1 MLPAG
6 DIWGLVLEVVVLYST
21 NGSSSSVLVTGVD
34 AVAHGLAG
42 LRGRAPLAEPVTAVL
57 AAVAEP
63 IETGAVLVEVVTV
76 GLDDIENVSTPVLVL
91 AGTMTREPPRC

>member
-34 AVAHGLAG
+34 AVAHGLVG
-42 LRGRAPLAEPVTAVL
+42 LRGRAPLAEPVEVVL
-57 AAVAEP
+57 AAVSEP
-63 IETGAVLVEVVTV
+63 IETGAVVEVVTV
-76 GLDDIENVSTPVLVL
+76 GPDDIENVSTPVLVL